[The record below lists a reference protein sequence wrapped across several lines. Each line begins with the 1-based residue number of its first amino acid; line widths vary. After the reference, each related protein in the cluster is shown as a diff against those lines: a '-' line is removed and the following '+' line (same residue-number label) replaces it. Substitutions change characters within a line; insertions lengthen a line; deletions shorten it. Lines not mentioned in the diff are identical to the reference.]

1 MKIAIDIDGTIYDTE
16 RNFRVQGEIYDIE
29 ELGRNSVINPTAMWA
44 EDRYSWT
51 EEENQRYLKKFVEIS
66 EYSDLIPGAKEIIG
80 KFKELGINMIIIT
93 ARGGVDYIEN
103 KEMIEVMQKKMEE
116 DELEFDE
123 YFWASKDKA
132 QICKEQGV
140 DLLIDDSPIVCE
152 QTSKAGVKTIFLHD
166 SGIDGVEPNG
176 NLIEVHNW
184 GEIYRVVRDFLS
196 KNS

>member
-1 MKIAIDIDGTIYDTE
+1 
-16 RNFRVQGEIYDIE
+16 
-29 ELGRNSVINPTAMWA
+29 
-44 EDRYSWT
+44 
-51 EEENQRYLKKFVEIS
+51 
-66 EYSDLIPGAKEIIG
+66 
-80 KFKELGINMIIIT
+80 MIIIT

-103 KEMIEVMQKKMEE
+103 KEMIEVMQKKMAE